1 MIKIRYY
8 NNRDVAGIAY
18 GNGFTPEVYLDVDVG
33 KPTYVYS
40 EEGEEEPDGS
50 FRRTFARVE
59 KQYTITTYL
68 QEYMIDAMAALQL
81 HDNIEVW
88 LSNGNVLS
96 VDEFRITDPDWDDLR
111 GLGEITMTFIVYQDS
126 VANGC
131 ANVTTDC
138 ATLNVPTLVAGM
150 VNNGDLLP
158 CDYIAYVEG
167 DGGEIVS
174 EEDLLTVYEE
184 LGYVGTAVQFN
195 VSGTSDDNVLV
206 GIYIYTL
213 DPDGGLGDY
222 ELITTMSAAQFAS
235 GSEIVSFEDCTT
247 YNEAENYQIKAFA
260 YQRGCE
266 EYGQWS
272 NIVTIA
278 NPNVP

>member
-8 NNRDVAGIAY
+8 NSRDVAGIAY

-111 GLGEITMTFIVYQDS
+111 GLGEITMTFIVYD
-126 VANGC
+126 AYITNGC
-131 ANVTTDC
+131 AGINTDC
-138 ATLNVPTLVAGM
+138 ASLTTPTLVASLI
-150 VNNGDLLP
+150 N
-158 CDYIAYVEG
+158 
-167 DGGEIVS
+167 S
-174 EEDLLTVYEE
+174 
-184 LGYVGTAVQFN
+184 GTPVQFS
-195 VSGTSDDNVLV
+195 VSGTSDDNIFI
-206 GIYIYTL
+206 GIYIGTE
-213 DPDGGLGDY
+213 DPEGGWGEY
-222 ELITTMSAAQFAS
+222 ELITTMTATQFAS
-235 GSEIVSFEDCTT
+235 GSEIVSFYDSTS
-247 YNEAENYQIKAFA
+247 YNGGWNYRIKAFA

-266 EYGQWS
+266 DYGLWS
-272 NIVTIA
+272 NVVSIY
-278 NPNVP
+278 NPN

>member
-8 NNRDVAGIAY
+8 NSRDVAGIAY
-18 GNGFTPEVYLDVDVG
+18 GNDFTPEVYLDVDVG

-111 GLGEITMTFIVYQDS
+111 GLGEITMTFIVYDAY

-131 ANVTTDC
+131 AGITTDC
-138 ATLNVPTLVAGM
+138 ASLTTPTLVADII
-150 VNNGDLLP
+150 NSGDLTP

-167 DGGEIVS
+167 DGGEITS
-174 EEDLLTVYEE
+174 EEDLLAIYEE
-184 LGYVGTAVQFN
+184 LGYVGTPVQFN
-195 VSGTSDDNVLV
+195 VSGTSDDNIFI
-206 GIYIYTL
+206 GIYIATE
-213 DPDGGLGDY
+213 DPESGEGEY
-222 ELITTMSAAQFAS
+222 ELITTMTATQFAS
-235 GSEIVSFEDCTT
+235 GSEIVSFYDCTS
-247 YNEAENYQIKAFA
+247 YNGGWRYFIKAFA

-266 EYGQWS
+266 DYGLWS
-272 NIVTIA
+272 DYVSIN
-278 NPNVP
+278 NPNAP

>member
-18 GNGFTPEVYLDVDVG
+18 GNDFTPDVYLDVDVG

-59 KQYTITTYL
+59 KQYTISTYL

-88 LSNGNVLS
+88 LSNGNVIS

-111 GLGEITMTFIVYQDS
+111 GLGEITMTFIVYDAY

-131 ANVTTDC
+131 AGITTDC
-138 ATLNVPTLVAGM
+138 ASLTTPTLVASLI
-150 VNNGDLLP
+150 NSGDLTP
-158 CDYIAYVEG
+158 C
-167 DGGEIVS
+167 
-174 EEDLLTVYEE
+174 
-184 LGYVGTAVQFN
+184 AVQFN